1 MFEKINKIDKLLAR
15 LMKKKRKKAQR
26 NKIRCLQNSGNHREP
41 SKNLGSVTVGPQ
53 ARLGTGRGLGN
64 KVNWDRDRQSQ
75 EGRWNK
81 FKISWESCNLTLE

>member
-1 MFEKINKIDKLLAR
+1 MRGPVRNLAKDLL
-15 LMKKKRKKAQR
+15 KS
-26 NKIRCLQNSGNHREP
+26 NSCLQNSGNHREP